1 MRPIV
6 SAAVLGL
13 LLALAATATA
23 GSAARPHAATARSS
37 ASEQA
42 ILVEMNRVRAEHGLP
57 ALRHDGRLTRAARSH
72 TLGMLRTNTFSHGDM
87 AARLERFGI
96 RRGRVGENLAWGA
109 GTYASAQ
116 AIVRMWLASPS
127 HRANLLRPG
136 FRRIGLGALVG
147 AFEGYAGAMVV
158 TADFQGT

>member
-1 MRPIV
+1 MRPTV
-6 SAAVLGL
+6 FAAVLGL
-13 LLALAATATA
+13 LLALAAAASA
-23 GSAARPHAATARSS
+23 GTAARPHAAAARAS

-42 ILVEMNRVRAEHGLP
+42 ILAEMNRVRAGHGLP
-57 ALRHDGRLTRAARSH
+57 ALRHDGRLMRAARSH
-72 TLGMLRTNTFSHGDM
+72 TLGMLRTKTFSHGNM
-87 AARLERFGI
+87 AARLQRFGI
-96 RRGRVGENLAWGA
+96 RGGRVGENLAWGA

-136 FRRIGLGALVG
+136 FRRIGLGAAVG
-147 AFEGYAGAMVV
+147 SFEGYAGAVVV

>member
-13 LLALAATATA
+13 LLALALAATA
-23 GSAARPHAATARSS
+23 GAARPHGTTARASS
-37 ASEQA
+37 SEEA
-42 ILVEMNRVRAEHGLP
+42 ILAEVNRVRAEHGLP
-57 ALRHDGRLTRAARSH
+57 ALRQDGRLARAARAH
-72 TLGMLRTNTFSHGDM
+72 TAGMLRTNTFSHGDM
-87 AARLERFGI
+87 TARLERFGI
-96 RRGRVGENLAWGA
+96 RGGRVGENLAWGA
-109 GTYASAQ
+109 GTYGSAR

-136 FRRIGLGALVG
+136 FRRVGLGAAVG
-147 AFEGYAGAMVV
+147 TFEGYASAVVV